1 MNDKTCA
8 FLTFIISL
16 EVGLVLVFLNVVTR
30 NEMNSLNNMGRGIFG
45 AFIALMGLF
54 LFFAL
59 LLSLEII
66 PKSWILMEQEEKSMI
81 LFNSKKSAGT
91 EKCKEDID
99 TIVVLPTSLKSISEG
114 FFANYPSLSTIYFLN
129 PSISIGEMAFIGCFN
144 LEEVHLPLYLK
155 TIEPYVFAM
164 CKKLKKVTI
173 PKTLEKIRNN
183 AFEKC
188 EKLKLLEFTGT
199 ENECVLNFKDYKS
212 WKLSDDCKIKFKDKE
227 EISIKDYVKKKHK
240 EK

>member
-16 EVGLVLVFLNVVTR
+16 EVGLALVFLNVVTR

-54 LFFAL
+54 LIFVL
-59 LLSLEII
+59 LLSLELI
-66 PKSWILMEQEEKSMI
+66 PKSWIFMEQEEKSMI
-81 LFNSKKSAGT
+81 LFNSKKSIGT
-91 EKCKEDID
+91 ENCKEDID
-99 TIVVLPTSLKSISEG
+99 TIVVLPTSLKSITKG
-114 FFANYPSLSTIYFLN
+114 FFAKYPSLSAIYFLSPN
-129 PSISIGEMAFIGCFN
+129 ISIGERAFIGCFN
-144 LEEVHLPLYLK
+144 LEEVHLPLYLE
-155 TIEPYVFAM
+155 TIDPYAFAM
-164 CKKLKKVTI
+164 CKKLKKVII

-199 ENECVLNFKDYKS
+199 ENECVLNFEDYKS
-212 WKLSDDCKIKFKDKE
+212 WQLSDDCKIKFKDKK

>member
-16 EVGLVLVFLNVVTR
+16 EVGLALVFLNVVTR
-30 NEMNSLNNMGRGIFG
+30 NEMNSLNNMGRCIFG
-45 AFIALMGLF
+45 TFIALMGVF
-54 LFFAL
+54 LIFVL
-59 LLSLEII
+59 LLSLELI
-66 PKSWILMEQEEKSMI
+66 PKPWIFMEQEEKSMV
-81 LFNSKKSAGT
+81 LFNSKKSIGA
-91 EKCKEDID
+91 ENCKEDID
-99 TIVVLPTSLKSISEG
+99 TIVVLPTSLKSITEG
-114 FFANYPSLSTIYFLN
+114 FFAKYPSLSTIYFLSPN
-129 PSISIGEMAFIGCFN
+129 ISIGERAFIGCFN
-144 LEEVHLPLYLK
+144 LEEVHLPLYLE
-155 TIEPYVFAM
+155 TIDPYAFAM
-164 CKKLKKVTI
+164 CKKLKKVII

-199 ENECVLNFKDYKS
+199 ENECVLNFEGYKS
-212 WKLSDDCKIKFKDKE
+212 WQLSDDCKIKFKDKK